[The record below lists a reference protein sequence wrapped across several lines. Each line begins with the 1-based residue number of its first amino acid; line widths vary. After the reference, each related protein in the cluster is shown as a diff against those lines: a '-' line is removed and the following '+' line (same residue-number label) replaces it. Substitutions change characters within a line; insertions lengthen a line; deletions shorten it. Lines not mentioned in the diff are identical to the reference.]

1 MCVYVCVCTCVSTK
15 KHVSVTSY
23 MEKSWVRS
31 AQEKASFQI
40 SAYVCVHEHVHIC
53 VKALH
58 LSWQHDD
65 AFSYQLF
72 PMRIRIT

>member
-1 MCVYVCVCTCVSTK
+1 MCVFTK
-15 KHVSVTSY
+15 KHVSFTSY